1 MHGLPVTG
9 HPETA
14 AEHRP
19 TRPGAGPVPRIVFWE
34 LTQGC
39 NLACQH
45 CRAEAQPVRA
55 EDELSTEQ
63 CLRVIDDILA
73 AYRPVLILTGGEPLY
88 RPDLFTIA
96 SYAAQRGARICLA
109 SNGTLIDEKVARQ
122 IREVGVRRVAISLD
136 GATPE
141 VHDTFRRIPGA
152 WEGALR
158 GAANVINE
166 GVEVQFNITVSQHNK
181 HQVPDIIRLA
191 EERGATACH
200 LFVLVPVGCG
210 VQIANTEMLSPEE
223 VEAVLEWLYDLSERT
238 SIEVRATCG
247 PMYHRIMRQKG
258 GAGAVARA
266 QAAARMALGGQG
278 GQGGH
283 GGHPGN
289 SKAGSRGCLAGSC
302 VCFISHSGTV
312 QPCGYLPVPAGN
324 VLEQSFREI
333 WEESP
338 LFQQLR
344 DPNLLGGKC
353 GECEYRVAC
362 GGCRARAYYQH
373 NHVLAEE
380 PYCIYQPGQR

>member
-1 MHGLPVTG
+1 MNGMPGTG

-14 AEHRP
+14 AVNRP
-19 TRPGAGPVPRIVFWE
+19 THFGAGPVPRIIFWE

-45 CRAEAQPVRA
+45 CRAEAQPARA
-55 EDELSTEQ
+55 EDELSTKE
-63 CLRVIDDILA
+63 CLRVVDDILA
-73 AYRPVLILTGGEPLY
+73 NYRPVMILTGGEPLY

-96 SYAAQRGARICLA
+96 EHAAQKGARVCLA
-109 SNGTLIDEKVARQ
+109 SNGTLIDEKIARQ
-122 IREVGVRRVAISLD
+122 IRDVGIKRVAISLD

-141 VHDTFRRIPGA
+141 VHDSFRRIPGA

-158 GAANVINE
+158 GAANVINT
-166 GVEVQFNITVSQHNK
+166 GVQVQFNITVSQHNK

-210 VQIANTEMLSPEE
+210 VQIANTEMLPADE

-238 SIEVRATCG
+238 SVEVRATCA

-266 QAAARMALGGQG
+266 QASAQSALGQR
-278 GQGGH
+278 GGH
-283 GGHPGN
+283 GHPGN
-289 SKAGSRGCLAGSC
+289 SKAGSRGCLAGSG

-312 QPCGYLPVPAGN
+312 QPCGYLPVSAGS
-324 VLEQSFREI
+324 VREQPFREI

-353 GECEYRVAC
+353 GQCEYRVAC
-362 GGCRARAYYQH
+362 GGCRARAYYEH
-373 NHVLAEE
+373 HHVLAEE
-380 PYCIYQPGQR
+380 PFCPYQPGQH